1 MLFNLR
7 LNNNIIR
14 VPSFPANLKRIR
26 VNSKTGNRA
35 FGYEITLNVDMAK
48 SLSLSGITME
58 VETFPRK
65 PRKFNAKPRTVSP
78 ASYARSTKTLE
89 RSRISAAA
97 SRKKNRISRTMVDL
111 TKYVSNQTA
120 SAAMRNCEQLAR
132 SLRGRN
138 RRAAVTTCR
147 LIKKNALKSL
157 FSPKIIT
164 ANSPFT
170 PEKFTLVASSS
181 ISLDGKTSYPMRALA
196 PEMLETTNTDPGQ
209 IFRYPLKRFPPIIAA
224 QAQSVLFT
232 PETKETVPHVHRVKS
247 STREVKFWI
256 WVLEK
261 HLGGKSSFYLNVR
274 LLSDKGVLLAENGQ
288 SVQHSKQVND
298 FVTPSIPPIIE
309 VATLK
314 AGVNSIGVKQK
325 DPHATRMKVFRR
337 VAPVYTGG
345 ANTGTPWVEILDTTT
360 TKSDDEIRFKDA
372 VGSSSTILYRAISL
386 GINSRPTDI
395 FSSAVARPPKELKQV
410 NTAAL
415 SAIAKYSL
423 SENIVV
429 IAVSDIPID
438 SVCVAVRRYNT
449 TNYSLAEKAAGT
461 GRGFEYVGAQ
471 VRDQVVYVPGS
482 GNKSVTF
489 RDTSIK
495 SGTRYRYVPV
505 ATTKA
510 GKEVIGTEALIDIV
524 DAQTEDAKVALSVSS
539 PVYASSNG
547 IASVTFNL
555 DAKFTDFGF
564 DEVRRS
570 LNVAGQGTLF
580 NEDVFQERDKFA
592 QLINF
597 LVERENYRTGIV
609 ESFGV
614 YETGEFTDNSDTR
627 AEKNISP
634 LRMGDKYSYKITA
647 LVRSAETL
655 LQTLLESTID
665 ITTLM
670 KFSSDISKFRNPM
683 ALKGTLQ
690 STARQSDF
698 SKPSGLEPTDPFL
711 AGRTSVEVSYDVTI
725 PVEPGRT
732 NVVTA
737 DPRRDNV
744 LVKWSYNGPTSALD
758 HFQVF
763 VCANG
768 GRQMIGTVHP
778 DGDAAEYSFR
788 HFTKGFAIPY
798 FYEIHFIRLDYKPI
812 GRIRSKTL
820 RPKRYNKMIADNRT
834 DQKVI
839 RL

>member
-14 VPSFPANLKRIR
+14 IPSFPANLRRIN
-26 VNSKTGNRA
+26 VDPKTGLRA

-65 PRKFNAKPRTVSP
+65 PRRFNSRPRTVSP
-78 ASYARSTKTLE
+78 ASYAKSTKTLE
-89 RSRISAAA
+89 KSRQAAAA
-97 SRKKNRISRTMVDL
+97 SRKKNRISYTKVDL

-138 RRAAVTTCR
+138 RRAAVATCR
-147 LIKKNALKSL
+147 LIKKNALESL

-164 ANSPFT
+164 ANTPFT
-170 PEKFTLVASSS
+170 PDKFTLVASSS
-181 ISLDGKTSYPMRALA
+181 ISPQGKSSYSMRALA
-196 PEMLETTNTDPGQ
+196 PEMIQRSNTDPGQ
-209 IFRYPLKRFPPIIAA
+209 IFRYPLNRFSPIIAA
-224 QAQSVLFT
+224 QAQSILFT
-232 PETKETVPHVHRVKS
+232 PEVKETQPRVYRVKS
-247 STREVKFWI
+247 STRKVRFWI
-256 WVLEK
+256 WVLERD
-261 HLGGKSSFYLNVR
+261 LGGKSAFYLNVR

-309 VATLK
+309 VAPIK
-314 AGVNSIGVKQK
+314 AGVNSVGVKQK
-325 DPHATRMKVFRR
+325 DSNATRIKVFRR
-337 VAPVYTGG
+337 VAPVYSGG
-345 ANTGTPWVEILDTTT
+345 SNTGTPWVEILDTDT

-372 VGSSSTILYRAISL
+372 VGSSNTILYRAISL

-395 FSSAVARPPKELKQV
+395 FSSAIARPPKELKQLS
-410 NTAAL
+410 TAAL

-423 SENIVV
+423 SENIVM

-438 SVCVAVRRYNT
+438 AVSVSVRRYNT
-449 TNYSLAEKAAGT
+449 TNYSLAKKAAGT

-471 VRDQVVYVPGS
+471 PGDQVVYVPGS
-482 GNKSVTF
+482 GNKSVIF
-489 RDTSIK
+489 RDTSAKAGI
-495 SGTRYRYVPV
+495 RYRYVPT
-505 ATTKA
+505 AITKT
-510 GKEVIGTEALIDIV
+510 GKEVIGTEALINIV
-524 DAQTEDAKVALSVSS
+524 DAQTEEAKVALSISS

-555 DAKFTDFGF
+555 GAAFTDFGF
-564 DEVRRS
+564 EEVRRS

-580 NEDVFQERDKFA
+580 NEDVFQERNKFA

-609 ESFGV
+609 ESFGI
-614 YETGEFTDNSDTR
+614 YEMGEFSDNSDIR
-627 AEKNISP
+627 SEKNISA

-647 LVRSAETL
+647 LIRSADTI
-655 LQTLLESTID
+655 LQTLLESSVD
-665 ITTLM
+665 VTTLM
-670 KFSSDISKFRNPM
+670 KFSSDISKFRNPL

-698 SKPSGLEPTDPFL
+698 SKPSGLEPTNPFL
-711 AGRTSVEVSYDVTI
+711 AGRTSVEVSYDVAI

-737 DPRRDNV
+737 DVRRNNV
-744 LVKWSYNGPTSALD
+744 LIKWSYNGPASVLD

-778 DGDAAEYSFR
+778 DGDSVEYSFR
-788 HFTKGFAIPY
+788 HFTKGFAIAY

-820 RPKRYNKMIADNRT
+820 QPKRYNKMIADNRT
-834 DQKVI
+834 DQKVTQ
-839 RL
+839 L